1 MYRRKKLRIS
11 QPIWN
16 MYWKQKKREIAFGG
30 VGSTDLLRIMTGNLG
45 WVGRSRIEKSGKKS
59 KARGHGI
66 ILTPRIDMILSWS
79 PIIEGPTT

>member
-1 MYRRKKLRIS
+1 
-11 QPIWN
+11 

-45 WVGRSRIEKSGKKS
+45 WGGRSRIKKSGKKS
-59 KARGHGI
+59 KTRGHGI

-79 PIIEGPTT
+79 LIIEGPTNLDTD